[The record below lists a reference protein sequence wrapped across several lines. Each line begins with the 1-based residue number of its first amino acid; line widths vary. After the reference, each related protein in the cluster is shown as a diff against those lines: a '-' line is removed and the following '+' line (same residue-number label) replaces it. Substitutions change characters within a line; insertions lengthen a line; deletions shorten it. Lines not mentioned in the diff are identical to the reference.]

1 MGILD
6 DLAMGFGMKERTE
19 DYDARTA
26 RNIAVSEQYDNEF
39 DRIRARQSGDYDV
52 TRGGAAQFLGS
63 RGRDNYNPQIAQDN
77 RPFMQRALYS
87 PESAP
92 SPTPYAIGPMSMDQP
107 LPQFGIFGL
116 LSSLANFNRQ
126 NVPTV
131 SADTSPMRVRPGYTG
146 GQPETTFNED
156 FSGVET
162 ADFEKPMP
170 IDALN
175 TLVTSA
181 LQNVPDQ
188 PSRDQMLEALYEL
201 TGDYQGTFYSDD
213 VLRDAY
219 KKHVID
225 GVPVPFDRKK
235 VPPLAAD
242 PTSVQRLPVTS
253 PGRVVVDDSN
263 LKPYLPND
271 GLLSPAFGPGDT
283 GYYDQQMNMG
293 VNTDQLF
300 TPSPIGMRLITS
312 GPHAGKYVDRSG
324 RIRMP

>member
-156 FSGVET
+156 FDGVEM
-162 ADFEKPMP
+162 AEFGDPIVDAAKIA
-170 IDALN
+170 IDA
-175 TLVTSA
+175 
-181 LQNVPDQ
+181 
-188 PSRDQMLEALYEL
+188 
-201 TGDYQGTFYSDD
+201 
-213 VLRDAY
+213 
-219 KKHVID
+219 
-225 GVPVPFDRKK
+225 GVN
-235 VPPLAAD
+235 PPLLSTPNVYD
-242 PTSVQRLPVTS
+242 PS
-253 PGRVVVDDSN
+253 GDF
-263 LKPYLPND
+263 
-271 GLLSPAFGPGDT
+271 GLRSAPESLLDA
-283 GYYDQQMNMG
+283 
-293 VNTDQLF
+293 
-300 TPSPIGMRLITS
+300 PSLDPDLTLITS

-324 RIRMP
+324 RLRMP